1 MDFAHYKVSEWVMMI
16 KVSYYLSFV
25 LQIYVSVESLKKK
38 IFWQR
43 SIAKSEIGNK
53 GNTKGKQE
61 KYLENP

>member
-38 IFWQR
+38 FFRQR

>member
-25 LQIYVSVESLKKK
+25 LQIYVSVESLKKN

-53 GNTKGKQE
+53 GNT
-61 KYLENP
+61 

>member
-38 IFWQR
+38 NFRQR